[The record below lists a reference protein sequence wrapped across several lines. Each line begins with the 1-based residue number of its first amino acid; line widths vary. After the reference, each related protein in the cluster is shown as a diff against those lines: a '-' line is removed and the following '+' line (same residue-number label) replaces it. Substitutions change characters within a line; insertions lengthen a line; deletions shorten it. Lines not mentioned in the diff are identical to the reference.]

1 MTKPFVA
8 GQLFQDTELWDKLIV
23 ATKAV
28 GGHVDPLAAQ
38 ICRKGMINVRHP
50 KIFNVNKKGVSF
62 PHSQADEQYPDYDT
76 MVQHFRS
83 MTEEQRNYSMCKQ
96 RPGCMQTLLNRMIR
110 EKGLQILMP
119 QDKNLVVLNP
129 VNLLVK
135 DSGKTML
142 LIHYIRF

>member
-8 GQLFQDTELWDKLIV
+8 GQLFQNTSLWDKLID

-38 ICRKGMINVRHP
+38 ICRSGKINVRHP
-50 KIFNVNKKGVSF
+50 KIFNANKKGVSF
-62 PHSQADEQYPDYDT
+62 PHSQADEQYPDYET

-96 RPGCMQTLLNRMIR
+96 RPGCMQTLLNRMLR

-142 LIHYIRF
+142 LIHYRWI